1 MKRIPWQAV
10 LVTGLAL
17 AAATW
22 QPACGADSSDSAG
35 WDAWTPR
42 DSSDGSGWEGADADA
57 DADADAPAEVDTWLP
72 PEVEEP
78 TDFHAPR
85 GSNRFVFLSNPVG
98 DNVVV
103 IDSQRLT
110 LELVEVGDTPTELA
124 TLGAEDAAVVI
135 DSGSD
140 DVAVIRAA
148 PGLPADVAFEA
159 IAPGANAVSVSPD
172 GRHGITFYDV
182 DSRIGTR
189 PPNMQEVTL
198 LVFDPA
204 EARRS
209 QRTTVRSLPVAVD
222 WTSDGTTA
230 FVIGWDGMTVV
241 DFALVGE
248 GYRPTNIS
256 FGTTVDPA
264 DPFGT
269 EIARRMDNVDVSG
282 DGRLAV
288 LSKADAAELLLLDI
302 ETQVITPIAL
312 PSAPTDVDLADD
324 GLFAL
329 AALRDERQVARV
341 DLADPSAPLV
351 YLTTV
356 SGVVP
361 GQVVIAPEAD
371 LAVVFSNAAEF
382 EAIGVLDMLSGD
394 TTVVPLQK
402 SVRAVAITPTGE
414 AAVVIHNKKDGDP
427 DDPRLDPVTDLDEI
441 IDRTYG
447 FSLVRFND
455 GLVVRQE
462 TPCDPGTWLVY
473 PDAHK
478 AFLTLRDDAAGVRD
492 VLVADLIDFVTDTV
506 HLGSPPASLG
516 LAPLTRKVFVGQEH
530 ATGRITFISA
540 DTGAVQTVTGFE
552 LNDWIVE

>member
-1 MKRIPWQAV
+1 MKRIPWQAAV
-10 LVTGLAL
+10 VTALAL

-22 QPACGADSSDSAG
+22 QPGCGADQASDNEG
-35 WDAWTPR
+35 WDAWTPH
-42 DSSDGSGWEGADADA
+42 DSSDAGRDGAGWDAADADA
-57 DADADAPAEVDTWLP
+57 DGAEAETWLP
-72 PEVEEP
+72 PEVEE
-78 TDFHAPR
+78 TVDFHAPQ
-85 GSNRFVFLSNPVG
+85 GSNRFVFLSNPTG

-110 LELVEVGDTPTELA
+110 LELVEVGDSPTELA
-124 TLGAEDAAVVI
+124 TLGQEDAAVVI

-148 PGLPADVAFEA
+148 PGLPAEVEFEP
-159 IAPGANAVSVSPD
+159 IASGANAVSVSPD
-172 GRHGITFYDV
+172 GRYGITYYDV
-182 DSRIGTR
+182 DAGIGER
-189 PPNMQEVTL
+189 PRNMQEVTL

-204 EARRS
+204 TRRS

-222 WTSDGTTA
+222 WTTDPAAGSKA

-256 FGTTVDPA
+256 FGTTMGPL
-264 DPFGT
+264 GT
-269 EIARRMDNVDVSG
+269 EIARRMDDVDVSG

-302 ETQVITPIAL
+302 ATQAITPIAL
-312 PSAPTDVDLADD
+312 PSAPTDVDLDEA
-324 GLFAL
+324 GTFAL
-329 AALRDERQVARV
+329 AALRDDRQVARV
-341 DLADPSAPLV
+341 DLADPAAPVV
-351 YLTTV
+351 YLTSV

-361 GQVVIAPEAD
+361 GQVVIAPEAQV
-371 LAVVFSNAAEF
+371 AVVFSNALDF
-382 EAIGVLDMLSGD
+382 ETIGVLDMASGE

-402 SVRAVAITPTGE
+402 SVRSVAITPTGDV
-414 AAVVIHNKKDGDP
+414 AVVIHNKKAGDP
-427 DDPRLDPVTDLDEI
+427 DDPSLDRVRDLDEI
-441 IDRTYG
+441 IDRTFG

-473 PDAHK
+473 PEAHK
-478 AFLTLRDDAAGVRD
+478 AFLTLRDDASGVRD
-492 VLVADLIDFVTDTV
+492 VLEADLIDFVTDTV

-516 LAPLTRKVFVGQEH
+516 LAPFARKVFVGQEH
-530 ATGRITFISA
+530 PTGRITFIAA
-540 DTGAVQTVTGFE
+540 DTGSVQTMTGFE